1 MSRATIKD
9 IARVLS
15 ISPSTVSRALRDHP
29 DISKATKEKV
39 LNTAKELDYVPDSL
53 AQGLKSRRTNTIGII
68 VPEIKHHFFSSAISG
83 IEDVTYNSGFTIL
96 VCQSNESVERE
107 KINLKA
113 LVSNRIAGLLVS
125 ISQTTTDLSHFE
137 VLKKRGIPVVFFDR
151 TIEGLNESKV
161 IVDDFQGAYDIV
173 THLIQRGYKR
183 IAHIAGPTNISIGK
197 DRLNGYKKALE
208 DNSIP
213 LNSDFIIEGGF
224 RQKDGA
230 NAAEKLIDMAN
241 RPDAIFA
248 VNDPVAIGA
257 FSKIKER
264 RLVIP
269 NDIAL
274 VGFSNNPVS
283 ALIEPALTTVEQ
295 PSHEIGRI
303 AAELLLE
310 KINDSSKAEEVIEK
324 ILKTR
329 LIIRQS
335 S

>member
-9 IARVLS
+9 IAKVLS

-29 DISKATKEKV
+29 DISNETKEKV
-39 LNTAKELDYVPDSL
+39 LNTAKELDYFPDSL

-107 KINLKA
+107 KLNLKT

-125 ISQTTTDLSHFE
+125 LSQTTTDASHFK

-151 TIEGLNESKV
+151 TIEGLNASKV

-173 THLIQRGYKR
+173 SHLIQSGYKR
-183 IAHIAGPTNISIGK
+183 IAHIAGPTNISIGNN
-197 DRLNGYKKALE
+197 RLKGYQKALE
-208 DNSIP
+208 DNNIP
-213 LNSDFIIEGGF
+213 INSDLIIEGGF
-224 RQKDGA
+224 RQKDGSS
-230 NAAEKLIDMAN
+230 AADKLIELEN

-264 RLVIP
+264 GLVIP
-269 NDIAL
+269 DEMAL

-310 KINDSSKAEEVIEK
+310 KINDSSKAEDVVEK
-324 ILKTR
+324 ILKTK